1 MKASKTLTIETI
13 KLMYLF
19 QLTHQ
24 NEDAVFLQ
32 KSNQL
37 QTFLQNQVQVCFE
50 LLLFYQTNNFFENI
64 LDY

>member
-1 MKASKTLTIETI
+1 MIARKTLTIETI
-13 KLMYLF
+13 KQIHLF

-32 KSNQL
+32 KSSQL
-37 QTFLQNQVQVCFE
+37 QTFLQIQVQVCFE